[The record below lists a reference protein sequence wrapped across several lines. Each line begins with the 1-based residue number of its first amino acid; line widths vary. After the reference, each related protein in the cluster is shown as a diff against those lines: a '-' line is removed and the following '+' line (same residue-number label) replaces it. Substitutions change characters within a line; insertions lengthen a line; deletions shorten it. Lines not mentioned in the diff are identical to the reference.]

1 MEVGDARF
9 VSAARSMTSNPHW
22 MQRAELVLAGE
33 DVDEQVARVSVWDKR
48 ASTRKSGEK
57 MTCLGAAVFPLAR
70 LESFRPT
77 KLDLALE
84 GGVRDGARVAL
95 VLELRD
101 ARRETRREEEKTKRA
116 EAARARRAA
125 ATTPSPAR
133 REAEATT
140 FGAVLRPR
148 GTPFA
153 ASPRTAR
160 DVPPRAVH
168 SESRVEEKP
177 EERVFEE
184 TRFAASRS
192 AADHPRDAP
201 LPSPLPSPRG
211 VTEAEKSV
219 RVRESVTSRARF
231 ETPSQ
236 PAGPRGGGDLSVS
249 TGDDSNRAPR
259 GDARARADSPPSP
272 SPSPAH
278 RRHHRLAP
286 EVSFFAMTT
295 PPASRAASANS
306 RLKARARAST
316 TPEAIPSEKRA
327 PSSSRTSRVGGSVDA
342 VGDETPATSFVSR
355 ETTREHEGR
364 GAEGEDA
371 SPPVPETTR
380 RLESPSAPSAA
391 RRVAEAET
399 QTDSERERAETHY
412 CATADPTLRVRA
424 NDANDSEDVAR
435 TPPLPVRRLA
445 VGSPVGSPVSIAGLA
460 VRTRASASATEKEDA
475 FVDKRADSEGTVAS
489 PPARPATPVPP
500 LGHASPFGSFRP
512 VDRRRGGSPAR
523 PPLRPRARGVSE
535 REGKADLEGAR
546 PKPLGV
552 RLSERRRSDFLV
564 LRDFSEKENDVF
576 AAASDVRNLSQ
587 EKETVSKKTIRVP
600 ETNKTFAFLN
610 RAFAIPP
617 DDAYEQLVA
626 AATTRAVVA
635 VELDEVRRLG
645 RRLARAEAALDAF

>member
-9 VSAARSMTSNPHW
+9 VSDARSMTSNPRW

-211 VTEAEKSV
+211 ETEAEKPV
-219 RVRESVTSRARF
+219 RVRESVTSETSRF

-249 TGDDSNRAPR
+249 SGDDSNRAPR
-259 GDARARADSPPSP
+259 GDARARADSPPPP

-316 TPEAIPSEKRA
+316 TPEAIPSEKRG
-327 PSSSRTSRVGGSVDA
+327 PSSSRTSRVGESVDA

-380 RLESPSAPSAA
+380 RLESPSAASAPSAA

-399 QTDSERERAETHY
+399 QTDSERERAETHH

-475 FVDKRADSEGTVAS
+475 LVDKRADREDAVAS

-512 VDRRRGGSPAR
+512 VDRTRGGSPAR

-535 REGKADLEGAR
+535 REGKAEREGAR
-546 PKPLGV
+546 PKPLKSV
-552 RLSERRRSDFLV
+552 RRPGGRRSDLLV
-564 LRDFSEKENDVF
+564 VDSSGKENDVF
-576 AAASDVRNLSQ
+576 AAAVDVRNLSQ
-587 EKETVSKKTIRVP
+587 EKETVSKKTVRVP

-610 RAFAIPP
+610 RAIPP
-617 DDAYEQLVA
+617 DDALVA

>member
-211 VTEAEKSV
+211 ETEAEKPV

-412 CATADPTLRVRA
+412 CATADPTLRFRT

-489 PPARPATPVPP
+489 PPARPPTPVPP

-552 RLSERRRSDFLV
+552 RLSERRRSDLLV
-564 LRDFSEKENDVF
+564 LRDVSEKENDVF

>member
-9 VSAARSMTSNPHW
+9 VSDARSMTSNPRW

-211 VTEAEKSV
+211 ETEAEKPV

-412 CATADPTLRVRA
+412 CATADPTLRFRT

-489 PPARPATPVPP
+489 PPARPPTPVPP

-552 RLSERRRSDFLV
+552 RLSERRRSDLLV
-564 LRDFSEKENDVF
+564 LRDVSEKENDVF

>member
-1 MEVGDARF
+1 VEVGDARF

-133 REAEATT
+133 REAEATK
-140 FGAVLRPR
+140 FGAVLRPQ

-211 VTEAEKSV
+211 ETEAEKPV

-412 CATADPTLRVRA
+412 CATADPTLRFRT

-489 PPARPATPVPP
+489 PPARPPTPVPP

-535 REGKADLEGAR
+535 REGKAGLEGAR

-552 RLSERRRSDFLV
+552 RRPGNRRSDFSV
-564 LRDFSEKENDVF
+564 VGSSEKENDVF

>member
-211 VTEAEKSV
+211 ETEAEKPV
-219 RVRESVTSRARF
+219 RVRESVTSETSRF

-249 TGDDSNRAPR
+249 SGDDSNRAPR
-259 GDARARADSPPSP
+259 GDARARADSPPPP

-316 TPEAIPSEKRA
+316 TPEAIPSEKRG
-327 PSSSRTSRVGGSVDA
+327 PSSSRTSRVGESVDA
-342 VGDETPATSFVSR
+342 VGDETTSFVSR

-380 RLESPSAPSAA
+380 RLESPSAASAPSAA

-399 QTDSERERAETHY
+399 QTDSERERAETHH
-412 CATADPTLRVRA
+412 CATADPTLRVRT

-475 FVDKRADSEGTVAS
+475 LVDKRADREDAVAS

-500 LGHASPFGSFRP
+500 LGHASPFESFRP
-512 VDRRRGGSPAR
+512 VDRTRGGSPAR

-535 REGKADLEGAR
+535 REGKAEREGAR
-546 PKPLGV
+546 PKPLKSV
-552 RLSERRRSDFLV
+552 RRPGGRRSDLLDV
-564 LRDFSEKENDVF
+564 DSSGKENDVF

-600 ETNKTFAFLN
+600 ETNKMFAFLN
-610 RAFAIPP
+610 RAIPP
-617 DDAYEQLVA
+617 DDALVA

>member
-211 VTEAEKSV
+211 ETEAEKPV

-412 CATADPTLRVRA
+412 CATADPTLRVRT

-435 TPPLPVRRLA
+435 TPPLPVRRLP

-489 PPARPATPVPP
+489 PPARPPTPVPP

-535 REGKADLEGAR
+535 REGKAGLEGAR

-552 RLSERRRSDFLV
+552 RRPGNRRSDFSV
-564 LRDFSEKENDVF
+564 VGSSEKENDVF

>member
-1 MEVGDARF
+1 VEVGDARF

-211 VTEAEKSV
+211 ETEAEKPV

-259 GDARARADSPPSP
+259 GDARARAQTRPRPP
-272 SPSPAH
+272 
-278 RRHHRLAP
+278 
-286 EVSFFAMTT
+286 
-295 PPASRAASANS
+295 
-306 RLKARARAST
+306 
-316 TPEAIPSEKRA
+316 
-327 PSSSRTSRVGGSVDA
+327 
-342 VGDETPATSFVSR
+342 
-355 ETTREHEGR
+355 
-364 GAEGEDA
+364 
-371 SPPVPETTR
+371 
-380 RLESPSAPSAA
+380 
-391 RRVAEAET
+391 
-399 QTDSERERAETHY
+399 
-412 CATADPTLRVRA
+412 
-424 NDANDSEDVAR
+424 
-435 TPPLPVRRLA
+435 
-445 VGSPVGSPVSIAGLA
+445 
-460 VRTRASASATEKEDA
+460 
-475 FVDKRADSEGTVAS
+475 
-489 PPARPATPVPP
+489 
-500 LGHASPFGSFRP
+500 
-512 VDRRRGGSPAR
+512 RRR
-523 PPLRPRARGVSE
+523 
-535 REGKADLEGAR
+535 
-546 PKPLGV
+546 
-552 RLSERRRSDFLV
+552 RRIV
-564 LRDFSEKENDVF
+564 VII
-576 AAASDVRNLSQ
+576 ASHR
-587 EKETVSKKTIRVP
+587 K
-600 ETNKTFAFLN
+600 
-610 RAFAIPP
+610 
-617 DDAYEQLVA
+617 
-626 AATTRAVVA
+626 
-635 VELDEVRRLG
+635 
-645 RRLARAEAALDAF
+645 

>member
-211 VTEAEKSV
+211 ETEAEKPV

-249 TGDDSNRAPR
+249 SGDDSNRAPR

-412 CATADPTLRVRA
+412 CATADPTLRFRT

-475 FVDKRADSEGTVAS
+475 FVDKRADSEGAVAS

-535 REGKADLEGAR
+535 REGKAGLEGAR

-552 RLSERRRSDFLV
+552 RRPGNRRSDFSV
-564 LRDFSEKENDVF
+564 VGSSEKENDVF

>member
-211 VTEAEKSV
+211 ETEAEKPV
-219 RVRESVTSRARF
+219 RVRESVTSETSRF

-249 TGDDSNRAPR
+249 SGDDSNRAPR
-259 GDARARADSPPSP
+259 GDARARADSPPPP

-316 TPEAIPSEKRA
+316 TPEAIPSEKRG
-327 PSSSRTSRVGGSVDA
+327 PSSSRTSRVGESVDA

-380 RLESPSAPSAA
+380 RLESPSAASAPSAA

-399 QTDSERERAETHY
+399 QTDSERERAETHH

-475 FVDKRADSEGTVAS
+475 LVDKRADREDAVAS

-512 VDRRRGGSPAR
+512 VDRTRGGSPAR

-535 REGKADLEGAR
+535 REGKAEREGAR
-546 PKPLGV
+546 PKPLKSV
-552 RLSERRRSDFLV
+552 RRPGGRRSDLLV
-564 LRDFSEKENDVF
+564 VDSSGKENDVF
-576 AAASDVRNLSQ
+576 AAAVDVRNLSQ
-587 EKETVSKKTIRVP
+587 EKETVSKKTVRVP

-610 RAFAIPP
+610 RAIPP
-617 DDAYEQLVA
+617 DDALVA

>member
-140 FGAVLRPR
+140 FGAVLRPQ

-211 VTEAEKSV
+211 ETEAEKPV
-219 RVRESVTSRARF
+219 RVRESVTSETSRF

-249 TGDDSNRAPR
+249 SGDDSNRAPR
-259 GDARARADSPPSP
+259 GDARARADSPPPP

-316 TPEAIPSEKRA
+316 TPEAIPSEKRG
-327 PSSSRTSRVGGSVDA
+327 PSSSRTSRVGESVDA

-380 RLESPSAPSAA
+380 RLESPSAASAPSAA

-399 QTDSERERAETHY
+399 QTDSERERAETHH
-412 CATADPTLRVRA
+412 CATADPTLRVRT

-475 FVDKRADSEGTVAS
+475 LVDKRADREDAVAS

-512 VDRRRGGSPAR
+512 VDRTRGGSPAR

-535 REGKADLEGAR
+535 REGKAEREGAR
-546 PKPLGV
+546 PKPLKSV
-552 RLSERRRSDFLV
+552 RRPGGRRSDLLV
-564 LRDFSEKENDVF
+564 VDSSGKENDVF
-576 AAASDVRNLSQ
+576 AAAVDVRNLSQ
-587 EKETVSKKTIRVP
+587 EKETVSKKTVRVP

-610 RAFAIPP
+610 RAIPP
-617 DDAYEQLVA
+617 DDALVA

>member
-77 KLDLALE
+77 ALDLALE

-116 EAARARRAA
+116 EAARARRAV

-133 REAEATT
+133 REAETTT
-140 FGAVLRPR
+140 FGAVSRPR
-148 GTPFA
+148 KTPFA

-160 DVPPRAVH
+160 DATRAVH
-168 SESRVEEKP
+168 SESRVEETP
-177 EERVFEE
+177 EERAEEE
-184 TRFAASRS
+184 TRCATT
-192 AADHPRDAP
+192 RDAP
-201 LPSPLPSPRG
+201 LPSPFPSPLPRG
-211 VTEAEKSV
+211 ETEAETPV
-219 RVRESVTSRARF
+219 PVRESESSRARF

-236 PAGPRGGGDLSVS
+236 PAGPRGGDDVSVS
-249 TGDDSNRAPR
+249 SGDDSN
-259 GDARARADSPPSP
+259 RARADSPPPP

-278 RRHHRLAP
+278 RRHHRRAP

-295 PPASRAASANS
+295 PPASRAPRANS

-316 TPEAIPSEKRA
+316 TPEPIPFEKRA
-327 PSSSRTSRVGGSVDA
+327 PSSSREKTSRVGRSVDA

-364 GAEGEDA
+364 DAEGEDA
-371 SPPVPETTR
+371 SPPVPEPTR
-380 RLESPSAPSAA
+380 RLESPSAA

-399 QTDSERERAETHY
+399 QTDSK
-412 CATADPTLRVRA
+412 
-424 NDANDSEDVAR
+424 DVAR
-435 TPPLPVRRLA
+435 APPLPVRRLA
-445 VGSPVGSPVSIAGLA
+445 VGSPVGSPVSIAGLT
-460 VRTRASASATEKEDA
+460 VRTRASASPTEKEDA
-475 FVDKRADSEGTVAS
+475 FSDGEADREGAKKVAS

-500 LGHASPFGSFRP
+500 LGHAAPFGSFGP
-512 VDRRRGGSPAR
+512 IDRTRGGSPAR
-523 PPLRPRARGVSE
+523 PPLRPRARVVSE
-535 REGKADLEGAR
+535 REGNAEREGAK

-552 RLSERRRSDFLV
+552 RRSGRLNTHAG
-564 LRDFSEKENDVF
+564 KENDDF
-576 AAASDVRNLSQ
+576 AAASDKRNEK
-587 EKETVSKKTIRVP
+587 EKETFTIRLP
-600 ETNKTFAFLN
+600 ETNRAFAFRN
-610 RAFAIPP
+610 RAIPP
-617 DDAYEQLVA
+617 DDAAVA

-635 VELDEVRRLG
+635 VELDEARRLG

>member
-140 FGAVLRPR
+140 FGAVLRPQ

-211 VTEAEKSV
+211 ETEAEKPV

-342 VGDETPATSFVSR
+342 VGDDTPATSFVSR

-412 CATADPTLRVRA
+412 CATADPTLRFRT
-424 NDANDSEDVAR
+424 NDANDSGDVAR

-475 FVDKRADSEGTVAS
+475 FVDKRADSESTVAS
-489 PPARPATPVPP
+489 PPARPPTPVPP

-535 REGKADLEGAR
+535 REGKAGLEGAR

-552 RLSERRRSDFLV
+552 RRPGNRRSDFSV
-564 LRDFSEKENDVF
+564 VGSSEKENDVF

>member
-211 VTEAEKSV
+211 ETEAEKPV

-412 CATADPTLRVRA
+412 CATADPTLRFRT

-489 PPARPATPVPP
+489 PPARPPTPVPP

-535 REGKADLEGAR
+535 REGKAGLEGAR

-552 RLSERRRSDFLV
+552 RRPGNRRSDFSV
-564 LRDFSEKENDVF
+564 VGSSEKENDVF
-576 AAASDVRNLSQ
+576 AAAVDVRNLSQ

>member
-1 MEVGDARF
+1 VEVGDARF

-211 VTEAEKSV
+211 ETEAEKPV
-219 RVRESVTSRARF
+219 RVRESVTSETSRF

-249 TGDDSNRAPR
+249 SGDDSNRAPR
-259 GDARARADSPPSP
+259 GDARARAESPPPP

-316 TPEAIPSEKRA
+316 TPEAIPSEKRG
-327 PSSSRTSRVGGSVDA
+327 PSSSRTSRVGESVDA

-380 RLESPSAPSAA
+380 RLESPSAPSAPSAA

-399 QTDSERERAETHY
+399 QTDSERERAETQY

-475 FVDKRADSEGTVAS
+475 LVDKRADREDAVAS

-512 VDRRRGGSPAR
+512 VDRTRGGSPAR

-535 REGKADLEGAR
+535 REGKAEREGAR
-546 PKPLGV
+546 PKPLKSV
-552 RLSERRRSDFLV
+552 RRPGGRRSDLLV
-564 LRDFSEKENDVF
+564 VDSSGKENDVF
-576 AAASDVRNLSQ
+576 AAAVDVRNLSQ
-587 EKETVSKKTIRVP
+587 EKETVSKKTVRVP

-610 RAFAIPP
+610 RAIPP
-617 DDAYEQLVA
+617 DDALVA

>member
-211 VTEAEKSV
+211 ETEAEKPV

-371 SPPVPETTR
+371 SPPVPERTR

-412 CATADPTLRVRA
+412 CATADPTLRFRT

-489 PPARPATPVPP
+489 PPARPPTPVPP

-535 REGKADLEGAR
+535 REGKAGLEGAR

-552 RLSERRRSDFLV
+552 RRPGNRRSDFSV
-564 LRDFSEKENDVF
+564 VGSSEKENDVF